1 MKNALNFPPMPD
13 KMINE
18 QIKTYIYKNFMGS
31 VLKFNKNVIKIHRVK
46 IMLSIPEYEK
56 GIKAMPE
63 I

>member
-18 QIKTYIYKNFMGS
+18 KIKTYIYKNFMGS
-31 VLKFNKNVIKIHRVK
+31 VLKFNKNVTKIHRVK
-46 IMLSIPEYEK
+46 IMLNILEYEK

-63 I
+63 V